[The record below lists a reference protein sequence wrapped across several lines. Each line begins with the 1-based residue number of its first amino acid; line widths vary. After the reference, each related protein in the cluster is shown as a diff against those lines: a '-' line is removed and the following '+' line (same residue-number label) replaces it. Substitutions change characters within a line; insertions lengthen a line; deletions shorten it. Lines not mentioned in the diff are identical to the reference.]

1 MRQHDIGLELLQLAP
16 RNPGLRQPAEAGVD
30 AIGRPARGDDALD
43 GGEARAQGGKT
54 GRIELE
60 RRAFSRDFSQR
71 GKRETRVTQFNLRII
86 GRSSSYSRAQAR
98 AAS

>member
-1 MRQHDIGLELLQLAP
+1 MRQHDIGLELLQLAH

-60 RRAFSRDFSQR
+60 RRALSRGFLPP
-71 GKRETRVTQFNLRII
+71 GKGWTRAPPFYIRNIST
-86 GRSSSYSRAQAR
+86 GRSPAPGRGRAR
-98 AAS
+98 